1 MEIYHPR
8 VTEAQRI
15 LEALELPTP
24 LRSRLAGLTLLAL
37 AGIGP
42 DTPWA
47 SARDERKGMAR
58 GIRDF
63 MRTVYGWREAANE
76 SVFQLMRGQVLL
88 PLVATGLVLRN
99 PDNPA
104 LACTSP
110 RLHFALAPALV
121 PLLRAYG
128 TPGWEEALAAFQQT
142 KSTGRELHPAAAGP
156 DEVLG
161 VRPLTGSQK

>member
-8 VTEAQRI
+8 LTEAQRI
-15 LEALELPTP
+15 LEALGLPAP
-24 LRSRLAGLTLLAL
+24 LRSKLAGLTLLAL
-37 AGIGP
+37 AGVGP

-47 SARDERKGMAR
+47 EASDGRKGMAR

-63 MRTVYGWREAANE
+63 MRTGYHWREAANE

-99 PDNPA
+99 PDNPT

-110 RLHFALAPALV
+110 LLHFALTPALV

-128 TPGWEEALAAFQQT
+128 APRWENALAAFKQIRNA
-142 KSTGRELHPAAAGP
+142 GWELHP
-156 DEVLG
+156 G
-161 VRPLTGSQK
+161 VARPG